1 MEIKTCEQY
10 VLAELEDAGERIYEL
25 SCALEDAEREIAKLR
40 EQSKQ
45 SQTEQAIA
53 AAGRRHFFKACFR
66 NYVDT
71 RDIEFRD
78 WCLESTYSHLLPKG
92 VSKLDFIEA
101 FENEFREQYEELL
114 AEEEEE

>member
-53 AAGRRHFFKACFR
+53 AAGRKSLFRFCFNR
-66 NYVDT
+66 YEST
-71 RDIEFRD
+71 KGLEFRD
-78 WCLESTYSHLLPKG
+78 WCLKSLYSYLLPKG
-92 VSKLDFIEA
+92 VSELDFIEA
-101 FENEFREQYEELL
+101 FEPEFREEYDERL